1 MKSSYIVNLYYGT
14 WKNRLWFMGDD
25 ENFTAFERARKSLPD
40 AACGCINSGD
50 FFNRACIHFESF
62 GFLRIQK

>member
-1 MKSSYIVNLYYGT
+1 L
-14 WKNRLWFMGDD
+14 GDD

-50 FFNRACIHFESF
+50 FFNRACAHFESF